1 MKDLQQL
8 WKIVHENWCYAV
20 EMCTNSVKPLSSQI
34 VRLSLILMDSSI
46 RGSAFINVGIIRF
59 GNCTQPTTRISD
71 DLIQTNCQYSWMFE
85 YDVFLRITIQ
95 FLVSFHSAASW
106 WRFGWINSSSQ
117 EFDLS
122 TYLFCN
128 LLHCKIR
135 ISYILHS
142 IKVSTFRSRI
152 SFFAAFSYGARNV
165 SCILAYFHFKAT

>member
-34 VRLSLILMDSSI
+34 VRLSLILTDSSI

-95 FLVSFHSAASW
+95 FLVSFHSAAFIWLHLDEDLDESIRHPKSLIFRLIYFAICFTAKFVSSIYFILLKFLLFDRETRLLL
-106 WRFGWINSSSQ
+106 RFHT
-117 EFDLS
+117 E
-122 TYLFCN
+122 
-128 LLHCKIR
+128 R
-135 ISYILHS
+135 A
-142 IKVSTFRSRI
+142 TFR
-152 SFFAAFSYGARNV
+152 AF
-165 SCILAYFHFKAT
+165 